1 MNNLSDYYFFK
12 EREMTKKLVLF
23 LVVLAAFSALLFA
36 NGTNEKS
43 ATAAASDKPVTINL
57 WYGAAVTEA
66 GPIPDNWV
74 GYQIIKDKLN
84 IDLKLTALP
93 SNASDQDVKIQASGA
108 ANNLPDVFMV
118 NRPVLVNLVK
128 QGLIAELDDSF
139 YSAIPTRTEKYH
151 SDPDSMNYGTI
162 NGKNYGMAIPSQ
174 RTGIEGLVIRK
185 DWLDKLGLQVP
196 TNLDELKEV
205 LRAFTYDDPDGNG
218 KNDTYGYGAFV
229 ESNSVFKGYPGTRV
243 WPLMGAFDVAGLW
256 SMKSETL
263 GLNVFRPEF
272 YDFMVFFKSL
282 CDENLIDPNWLS
294 YKKDDFRAAWKQGRF
309 GVMYEQ
315 WAALSAES
323 NYKPFDTNF
332 PEGEWMVINPPVGP
346 EGKSST
352 GALDKQFRI
361 YAVSAKAQKEGKM
374 EAIERLFEWMGTEE
388 AYYLLGY
395 GTEGVNYVFDEN
407 GKVSKGDLGDN
418 SFSGTVGQVQTQ
430 LRNMVFFN
438 DAKENA
444 VRFPD
449 YLTAK
454 SKKIISPTTY
464 LDQMGKTNW
473 TSAVGSNSMPT
484 PNADVFRFYE
494 QSLAE
499 FLTGARSL
507 TPEGWAKFIDQFKA
521 IGGEDWNNKGIAFA
535 KDNGYAR

>member
-1 MNNLSDYYFFK
+1 M
-12 EREMTKKLVLF
+12 KKAIIVLTI
-23 LVVLAAFSALLFA
+23 VLASLCLFSCSKKSTETQSA
-36 NGTNEKS
+36 EKT
-43 ATAAASDKPVTINL
+43 ATATTTAAATKNEPVTIEL
-57 WYGAAVTEA
+57 WYGAAITEA
-66 GPIPDNWV
+66 GAVPDDWA
-74 GYQIIKDKLN
+74 GYQILKDKYN
-84 IDLKLTALP
+84 INLKLTALP
-93 SNASDQDVKIQASGA
+93 SNETDQDVKIQAAGA
-108 ANNLPDVFMV
+108 ANNLPDLFMV
-118 NRPVLVNLVK
+118 SRTVLTNLVK
-128 QGLIAELDDSF
+128 QGLIASVDDM
-139 YSAIPTRTEKYH
+139 YDKMPTRTAQQYDAASRAH
-151 SDPDSMNYGTI
+151 TTI
-162 NGKNYGMAIPSQ
+162 NGKSYGLASPGSIAKN
-174 RTGIEGLVIRK
+174 EGLLIRQ
-185 DWLDKLGLQVP
+185 DWLDKLGLKAP
-196 TNLDELKEV
+196 TTLDELYDV
-205 LRAFTYDDPDGNG
+205 LYAFTFNDPDGNG

-256 SMKSETL
+256 SMNSETL

-332 PEGEWMVINPPVGP
+332 PEGEWMVINPPLGP

-418 SFSGTVGQVQTQ
+418 SFSGTVGQIQTQ

-449 YLTAK
+449 YLTAN

-507 TPEGWAKFIDQFKA
+507 TPEGWAKFIEQFKA

>member
-1 MNNLSDYYFFK
+1 
-12 EREMTKKLVLF
+12 MTKKVIVF
-23 LVVLAAFSALLFA
+23 LSVVLSVSLLF
-36 NGTNEKS
+36 
-43 ATAAASDKPVTINL
+43 TACGKKESNSTAASDKPVTINL

-66 GPIPDNWV
+66 GAIPDNWV

-93 SNASDQDVKIQASGA
+93 SNATDQDVKIQAAGA

-118 NRPVLVNLVK
+118 SRPVLVNLVK

-139 YSAIPTRTEKYH
+139 YSAMPTRTAKYH
-151 SDPDSMNYGTI
+151 SDPDSMSYSSV

-174 RTGIEGLVIRK
+174 RTGIEGMVIRK
-185 DWLDKLGLQVP
+185 DWLDNLGLEIP
-196 TNLDELKEV
+196 TTLDELKEV

-218 KNDTYGYGAFV
+218 RNDTYGYGAYV
-229 ESNSVFKGYPGTRV
+229 ETNSVFKGYPGTRV
-243 WPLMGAFDVAGLW
+243 WPIMGAFDVAGLW
-256 SMKSETL
+256 SMDSKTL

-272 YDFMVFFKSL
+272 YDFMVYFKSL
-282 CDENLIDPNWLS
+282 CDEKLIDPNWLS
-294 YKKDDFRAAWKQGRF
+294 YKKDDFRAAWKQGKF

-332 PEGEWMVINPPVGP
+332 PNGEWVVIDPPVGP

-361 YAVSAKAQKEGKM
+361 YAVSAKAAKEGKL
-374 EAIERLFEWMGTEE
+374 EAIERLFEWMGSEE

-395 GTEGVNYVFDEN
+395 GTEGVNYVRDAN
-407 GKVSKGDLGDN
+407 GNVSKGDLGDN
-418 SFSGTVGQVQTQ
+418 SFSGTVGQIQTQ

-449 YLTAK
+449 YTASNSGK
-454 SKKIISPTTY
+454 TISPTTF
-464 LDQMGKTNW
+464 LDKMGKTNW

-484 PNADVFRFYE
+484 PNADVYRFYE

-499 FLTGARSL
+499 FFTGARDL
-507 TPEGWAKFIDQFKA
+507 TPEGWNKFLEQFKS
-521 IGGEDWNNKGIAFA
+521 IGGADWNEKGIAFA
-535 KDNGYAR
+535 KENGYAR

>member
-1 MNNLSDYYFFK
+1 M
-12 EREMTKKLVLF
+12 KKKALAVLM
-23 LVVLAAFSALLFA
+23 VLTVLTAAVFA
-36 NGTNEKS
+36 NGTSESKS
-43 ATAAASDKPVTINL
+43 ASASADKPVTINL

-66 GPIPDNWV
+66 GPIPDDWA
-74 GYQIIKDKLN
+74 GYKIIKDELN

-128 QGLIAELDDSF
+128 QGLIAELTDDF
-139 YSAIPTRTEKYH
+139 YAAMPTRTEKYH
-151 SDPDSMNYGTI
+151 SDPDSMNYATI

-185 DWLDKLGLQVP
+185 DWLDKLGLEVP
-196 TNLDELKEV
+196 TTLDELKEV
-205 LRAFTYDDPDGNG
+205 LRAFTFNDPDGNG
-218 KNDTYGYGAFV
+218 RNDTYGYGAYV
-229 ESNSVFKGYPGTRV
+229 ESNSVFKGYPGSRV
-243 WPLMGAFDVAGLW
+243 WPIMGAFDVAGLW

-272 YDFMVFFKSL
+272 YDFMVYFKSL
-282 CDENLIDPNWLS
+282 CDEGLIDPNWLS

-323 NYKPFDTNF
+323 NYKPFDSNF
-332 PEGEWMVINPPVGP
+332 PEGEWVVINPPVGP

-361 YAVSAKAQKEGKM
+361 YAVSNKAVKDGKL
-374 EAIERLFEWMGTEE
+374 EAIERLFEWMGSEE

-395 GTEGVNYVFDEN
+395 GTEGVNYVLDAN
-407 GKVSKGDLGDN
+407 GNPSKGDLGDN
-418 SFSGTVGQVQTQ
+418 SFSGAVGQVQTQ

-438 DAKENA
+438 DARENS

-449 YLTAK
+449 YEAAN
-454 SKKIISPTTY
+454 SKKIISPTTF

-499 FLTGARSL
+499 FFTGARPL
-507 TPEGWAKFIDQFKA
+507 TPEGWNQFLDQFKA
-521 IGGEDWNNKGIAFA
+521 IGGADWNEKGIAYA
-535 KDNGYAR
+535 KENGYAR